1 MEGSVDVVPGIR
13 RHLDIVEHG
22 RTVTNN
28 AVRKVVAGQPRS
40 PSGPT
45 GLSRTRRAAL
55 ASR

>member
-1 MEGSVDVVPGIR
+1 MEGFLDVVPGIR
-13 RHLDIVEHG
+13 RHVDIVEHG

-28 AVRKVVAGQPRS
+28 AVRTVVAGQARS